1 MLEQALDGIVES
13 VSAERMWEATQGNV
27 LFARELIADLLE
39 AGELRLIH
47 GVWRWPG
54 GVGPAPR
61 IQEAIAGRLD
71 GLTEPGRRF
80 LELLSVGEPLA
91 LSTAERVTADG
102 VLIELER
109 RGVIA
114 VGDEDAPSIRFSHPL
129 FGEVLRAEMPSL
141 LRRQINRTAGP
152 GHARGTERT
161 PADLLKLA
169 VLWQGSGE
177 RVDPVVLAEAAQV
190 ANQLSDHNSGRKARS
205 GLARTAK
212 NILCPTRARM
222 VAPAPASL

>member
-1 MLEQALDGIVES
+1 MGGDP
-13 VSAERMWEATQGNV
+13 GNV
-27 LFARELIADLLE
+27 LFARELIADVLE

-80 LELLSVGEPLA
+80 LELLSVGEPLG
-91 LSTAERVTADG
+91 LGTAERVTADG

-114 VGDEDAPSIRFSHPL
+114 VGDEDSPASDSVIRCSEKSSEPRCRRSCVGKPMSSWCRVMRSEL
-129 FGEVLRAEMPSL
+129 ERSPAE
-141 LRRQINRTAGP
+141 
-152 GHARGTERT
+152 
-161 PADLLKLA
+161 LLKLA

-177 RVDPVVLAEAAQV
+177 RVDPFVLAEAAQV
-190 ANQLSDHNSGRKARS
+190 ANQLVGPQPGRKARS
-205 GLARTAK
+205 GLVRTAK
-212 NILCPTRARM
+212 NILCPARARM
-222 VAPAPASL
+222 VACAPASI